1 MWGGVASKTM
11 RGDFPKRRRGSRNNE
26 KSGGRIVDGFG
37 IDSSFAVLVCGGAVL
52 DNLRGGWG

>member
-1 MWGGVASKTM
+1 M